1 MWAVTVKRLSVVWI
15 LVLASCS
22 GAPPPETTVESY
34 TWEVADLQER
44 GMLLLLE
51 DRRQFDPFA
60 VQMTRQADM
69 ELRVDLAEALGR
81 VGDPRGLPTLQELLV
96 DPEAVVR
103 RAAAFGLGLLG
114 DAGGIDP

>member
-1 MWAVTVKRLSVVWI
+1 
-15 LVLASCS
+15 
-22 GAPPPETTVESY
+22 
-34 TWEVADLQER
+34 
-44 GMLLLLE
+44 MLLLLE

-60 VQMTRQADM
+60 VQMTRHADT

-114 DAGGIDP
+114 DAEGIDPLLRAVTDPDRNTGARAVASLARLEADFQQVIVALQELPA